1 MRRGQSININGYL
14 EEVVSALMDDF
25 ERSKI
30 LVEEVMAD
38 VVEIAREVEPDN
50 MVESLQSLVIKF

>member
-38 VVEIAREVEPDN
+38 VVEIAREAEPDN

>member
-1 MRRGQSININGYL
+1 L
-14 EEVVSALMDDF
+14 EEVVSAFMDDF
-25 ERSKI
+25 ERFKI

-50 MVESLQSLVIKF
+50 MVESLQSLMIKL